1 MTKKLREFLPSIMA
15 VLLAMIIGGVIIM
28 LKELI
33 RLLYTKIC
41 LSQLFT
47 KQGQDLLL

>member
-28 LKELI
+28 LKVAKPFVVYKDMFVEA
-33 RLLYTKIC
+33 
-41 LSQLFT
+41 F
-47 KQGQDLLL
+47 